1 MRILVCDDDEALISM
16 IRFKITR
23 DNIGEV
29 VKAMDGRE
37 AMKLIKDNEFDLIIT
52 DINMPFH
59 SGLEIT
65 VYVREE
71 LKRATPI
78 IMLSADGPEDIV
90 LQALSLGVNDFMT
103 KPFSPADLSIRIKRL
118 VENKA

>member
-1 MRILVCDDDEALISM
+1 MKILVCDDDEALISM

-23 DNIGEV
+23 DNMGEI

-37 AMKLIKDNEFDLIIT
+37 AMKLLKDNEFDLIIT

-71 LKRATPI
+71 LKRTTPI
-78 IMLSADGPEDIV
+78 IMLSADGPEDTV

-103 KPFSPADLSIRIKRL
+103 KPFSPADLSVRIKRL
-118 VENKA
+118 VEKKA

>member
-1 MRILVCDDDEALISM
+1 MKILVCDDDEALISM

-23 DNIGEV
+23 DNLGEI

-65 VYVREE
+65 TYVREE
-71 LKRATPI
+71 LKRNTPI
-78 IMLSADGPEDIV
+78 IMLSADGPEDTV
-90 LQALSLGVNDFMT
+90 LHALKLGVNDFMT
-103 KPFSPADLSIRIKRL
+103 KPFSPADLSVRIKRL
-118 VENKA
+118 VEINK

>member
-71 LKRATPI
+71 LKRTTPI
-78 IMLSADGPEDIV
+78 IMLSADGPDDIV

>member
-23 DNIGEV
+23 DNLGEI

-65 VYVREE
+65 AYVREE
-71 LKRATPI
+71 LKRTTPI
-78 IMLSADGPEDIV
+78 IMLSADGPEETV
-90 LQALSLGVNDFMT
+90 LHALKLGVNDFMT
-103 KPFSPADLSIRIKRL
+103 KPFSPADLSVRIKRL
-118 VENKA
+118 VENK